1 MFEPGFLKWRYFKVL
16 FLFHAVVLYFM
27 TTPLSNVFS
36 NWFKWTI
43 VLLVSYALMA
53 IPFVIAMRI
62 PWITADGRREFA
74 ALSVVGLVRGFGILD
89 VGLLLDL
96 PQVQPYL
103 LRPLNSSVSVPL
115 WFLIIR
121 FIIGSQGEFQKL
133 FHELYVRNIRDKVT
147 SVIPINRNLRESEIE
162 SVEAQV
168 RKTLEP
174 LKKQIEEVSGIEL
187 DKESLKKESL
197 IIQSFIE
204 DRLRPLS
211 HDLWRQQQINP
222 PRLNYLNFLL
232 RLLFTTK
239 SQFGLAIFPAFI
251 YVLVGLTTLID
262 FDFALRHSLLNLLV
276 QVFIFLV
283 FEYTYSRAKR
293 LKNYLN
299 IIAILLCAII
309 PAFLDEIFLGS
320 IYSETIPT
328 FVEFIGVGWFLA
340 LSLAFSVAKAQTDYR
355 KEIIGI
361 LLKDIEQPFF
371 DNQEDKIQIAEKYA
385 KSREGKAQ
393 VELAQMSYMLPRLR
407 GWGESLSRQAGGI
420 GGRGPGETK
429 IETDRRRINDK
440 MTKLRREIKEMKI
453 SRDTKRQERRKNN
466 IPSVAITGYTNAG
479 KSSLLNRLTGA
490 DVLVENALFATLD
503 PTVRK
508 CETNDGRIY
517 TLVDTVGF
525 VRHLPHQLVEAF
537 KSTLEEVSEADL
549 IVHVVDGA
557 HTDPFE
563 QIRAVREV
571 IREIGGS
578 EIMEIIAINKADIAP
593 PEKIME
599 ILRKESN
606 AYAISARTGYGL
618 ENFIKA
624 IEVAL
629 PKPKVEIN
637 AIIPF
642 NRGDLVSAIH
652 EQGEIISEEYLPEGT
667 KLHAMVGGALAR
679 KIELLSV
686 IN

>member
-283 FEYTYSRAKR
+283 FEFTYSRAKR

-299 IIAILLCAII
+299 IIAILLCAIV

-320 IYSETIPT
+320 IYSETIPA

-385 KSREGKAQ
+385 KYLHGDVQSTLSSSQMQLIQASENDD
-393 VELAQMSYMLPRLR
+393 VELGKSA
-407 GWGESLSRQAGGI
+407 
-420 GGRGPGETK
+420 
-429 IETDRRRINDK
+429 IEK
-440 MTKLRREIKEMKI
+440 MASVLRRDHYEYAIGEAISPVARFQQIIDAWDGIATISIDLDDQEITDPVLLKI
-453 SRDTKRQERRKNN
+453 SDLLEELASNAVRHGRAKNIMVMIEAKKSEVHVTVTDDGKPRK
-466 IPSVAITGYTNAG
+466 AG
-479 KSSLLNRLTGA
+479 KPGLGSSLLGTQ
-490 DVLVENALFATLD
+490 ALEFSVTTS
-503 PTVRK
+503 PKGNVT
-508 CETNDGRIY
+508 T
-517 TLVDTVGF
+517 
-525 VRHLPHQLVEAF
+525 F
-537 KSTLEEVSEADL
+537 KVM
-549 IVHVVDGA
+549 I
-557 HTDPFE
+557 
-563 QIRAVREV
+563 
-571 IREIGGS
+571 
-578 EIMEIIAINKADIAP
+578 
-593 PEKIME
+593 
-599 ILRKESN
+599 
-606 AYAISARTGYGL
+606 
-618 ENFIKA
+618 
-624 IEVAL
+624 
-629 PKPKVEIN
+629 
-637 AIIPF
+637 
-642 NRGDLVSAIH
+642 
-652 EQGEIISEEYLPEGT
+652 
-667 KLHAMVGGALAR
+667 
-679 KIELLSV
+679 
-686 IN
+686 

>member
-232 RLLFTTK
+232 RLIFTTK

-361 LLKDIEQPFF
+361 LLKDIEEPFF

-385 KSREGKAQ
+385 KYLHGDVQSTLSSSQMQLIQASENDD
-393 VELAQMSYMLPRLR
+393 VELGKSA
-407 GWGESLSRQAGGI
+407 
-420 GGRGPGETK
+420 
-429 IETDRRRINDK
+429 IEK
-440 MTKLRREIKEMKI
+440 MASVLRRDHYEYAIGEAISPVARFQQIIDAWDGIATISIDLDDQEITDPVLLKI
-453 SRDTKRQERRKNN
+453 SDLLEELASNAVRHGRAKNIMVMIEAKKSEVHVTVTDDGKPRK
-466 IPSVAITGYTNAG
+466 AG
-479 KSSLLNRLTGA
+479 KPGLGSSLLGTQ
-490 DVLVENALFATLD
+490 ALEFSVT
-503 PTVRK
+503 T
-508 CETNDGRIY
+508 
-517 TLVDTVGF
+517 
-525 VRHLPHQLVEAF
+525 
-537 KSTLEEVSEADL
+537 S
-549 IVHVVDGA
+549 
-557 HTDPFE
+557 
-563 QIRAVREV
+563 
-571 IREIGGS
+571 
-578 EIMEIIAINKADIAP
+578 
-593 PEKIME
+593 
-599 ILRKESN
+599 
-606 AYAISARTGYGL
+606 
-618 ENFIKA
+618 
-624 IEVAL
+624 
-629 PKPKVEIN
+629 
-637 AIIPF
+637 
-642 NRGDLVSAIH
+642 
-652 EQGEIISEEYLPEGT
+652 PEGNVT
-667 KLHAMVGGALAR
+667 TFKVM
-679 KIELLSV
+679 I
-686 IN
+686 